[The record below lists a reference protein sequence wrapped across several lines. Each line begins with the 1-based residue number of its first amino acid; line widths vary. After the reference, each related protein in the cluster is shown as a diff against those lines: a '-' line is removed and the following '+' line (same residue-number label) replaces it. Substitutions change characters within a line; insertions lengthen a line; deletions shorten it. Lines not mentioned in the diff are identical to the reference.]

1 MKEAMNRRMK
11 RRLNVIVPIA
21 LALVL
26 IWVLYNLGKTVSDPF
41 YREYANAQQ
50 LSEDTIPADRGT
62 IYDTNGE
69 VLAESYTVWTVQLSP
84 VTIDQEDKEM
94 VAQFLA
100 ETLELDYET
109 VLKQC
114 QQTNRYAVVKKQ
126 VEKPEADKI
135 REFAQE
141 NGITAIALIED
152 TKRYYPNNDLASH
165 VIGYVGSDN
174 QGLGGIELEYD
185 DILTGTPGKIVSA
198 ADANGN
204 AIATTYESEYAP
216 VDGQSLVLTIDSQIQ
231 YYVEKAL
238 DQAVA
243 DRNPSGGACA
253 IVMNVNNGE
262 ILAMAS
268 YPDYNPN
275 DPFTLYTSTQQ
286 AKLNQPVSEGS
297 TTTYTNSDL
306 LYQQWNNKCTSW
318 TYQPGSVFK
327 IFTGSSA
334 LEEGVIDMN
343 TTFSCTGSMQVADR
357 TFRCHNAAG
366 HGVQTLLD
374 AYVNSCNPAFIQIG
388 QALGVHKF
396 SEYYELYGFTEKTG
410 IDLPG
415 EEGGSSNLYI
425 PEADMGPV
433 ELASSSF
440 GQTTMVTPIQMA
452 TAISAAVNG
461 GYLYQPHVVKEVLDQ
476 NGNVVQSYDATLK
489 RQVISEEVSAELREC
504 LEAMVSAN
512 GGSTAYIEGY
522 RIGGKSGT
530 SQKNNQDGHYVGSF
544 AAFAPADDPEIVAM
558 VVVDDPDLTLGSYY
572 GSAMAGPALQ
582 SIMGDTLS
590 YLGYSKEFTAE
601 QIAAM
606 EKTAPSLTGKDIETA
621 TSDAAASGF
630 EVRVIGSGDTVR
642 DQMPRNGTA
651 MAEGST
657 ILLYTDDTVATTC
670 TVPNVVGMRPSDA
683 NYTLTAAGLNVSY
696 NEGVGGTP
704 QSTAVVTSQNYPEG
718 TQLPAGSVVNINFS
732 TITRDG

>member
-572 GSAMAGPALQ
+572 GSAVAGPALQ

-621 TSDAAASGF
+621 TSDAVASGF

>member
-11 RRLNVIVPIA
+11 RRLNVIVPVA

-26 IWVLYNLGKTVSDPF
+26 VWVLYNLGKTVSDPF

-84 VTIDQEDKEM
+84 VTIDAEDKEM

-343 TTFSCTGSMQVADR
+343 TTFSCSGSMQVADR
-357 TFRCHNAAG
+357 TFRCHLAAG

-572 GSAMAGPALQ
+572 GSAVAGPALQ

-621 TSDAAASGF
+621 TADAAASGF
-630 EVRVIGSGDTVR
+630 EVRVIGSGDTVL

-683 NYTLTAAGLNVSY
+683 NYALTAAGLNVSY